1 MRAPYPPGTEERRL
15 RARLVEHCQTR
26 HLAFKVAQCTS
37 SAWRGVVFS
46 LLDVRFVFA
55 SAGTRAALLS
65 NLRDLVDDIWPLHRG
80 GNASHANRAAKKLR
94 PEAEQA
100 RAVAS

>member
-1 MRAPYPPGTEERRL
+1 MRAGAEERRL

-46 LLDVRFVFA
+46 LLDGRFVFA
-55 SAGTRAALLS
+55 SAGSRAALLAMTI
-65 NLRDLVDDIWPLHRG
+65 REV
-80 GNASHANRAAKKLR
+80 
-94 PEAEQA
+94 A
-100 RAVAS
+100 R